1 LDYNFLKILMV
12 DSLPRHGN
20 FSIFKM
26 AAVWH
31 LGFVVH
37 IRTTHEEYFVVFVA
51 LQNMGGI
58 N

>member
-1 LDYNFLKILMV
+1 MV